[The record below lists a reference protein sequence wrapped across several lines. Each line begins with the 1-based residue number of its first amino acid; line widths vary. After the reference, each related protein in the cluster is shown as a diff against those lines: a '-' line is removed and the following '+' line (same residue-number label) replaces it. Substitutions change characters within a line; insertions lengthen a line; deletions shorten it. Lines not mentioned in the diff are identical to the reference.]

1 MKCRDVM
8 RSGDPVLAP
17 GETVADAVQQLMG
30 QNVGALPIVGE
41 GGRFLGMLTER
52 AIVRK
57 VVAEE
62 LDPTV
67 TVVSLVVDHELPVCE
82 PDDPAAVAL
91 KRMDEMNVRW
101 LAVVENEKL
110 LGVIGARDIRAA
122 VRSDDAHELHAVTE
136 EAILH

>member
-8 RSGDPVLAP
+8 RSGDPVLNPAQ
-17 GETVADAVQQLMG
+17 TVVDAVKVLLD

-62 LDPTV
+62 LDPAV
-67 TVVSLVVDHELPVCE
+67 TVVSLVVDHELPVCD

-101 LAVVENEKL
+101 LAVVEKDRL
-110 LGVIGARDIRAA
+110 LGVVGARDIRAA
-122 VRSDDAHELHAVTE
+122 IRTEEAQDFQVVTE

>member
-1 MKCRDVM
+1 MRCKDVM
-8 RSGDPVLAP
+8 RAQSTVLGP
-17 GETVADAVQQLMG
+17 GETVREAVQHLISE
-30 QNVGALPIVGE
+30 NVGALPIVGE

-62 LDPTV
+62 LDPTI
-67 TVVSLVVDHELPVCE
+67 TVVSLVVDHELPTCD

-91 KRMDEMNVRW
+91 KRMYELNVRW
-101 LAVVENEKL
+101 LAVVSKGKF

-122 VRSDDAHELHAVTE
+122 IQTEDTQALHAVTE
-136 EAILH
+136 DAILH